1 MNSPELMHTLA
12 WSLLHF
18 LWQGAAIAALA
29 AALRYVFRT
38 PATRYLIGVS
48 ALGLMLLSFGVT
60 FALLAGLPG
69 SEASAPV
76 ELGAPAAALVS
87 PHETIA
93 TPTLPWTEGQAAT
106 GSAVDFAWV
115 ARGWLLGVFVLALRI
130 AFGLFVIEQLR
141 RRNLVALPDA
151 LVARFR
157 ALQSRLGIRRV
168 IRYCE
173 CHLVSVPAVIG
184 FFRPVVLIPMRALT
198 GLSQEQLEALVA
210 HELGHIKR
218 FDVAVNFV
226 QVIAETLFFFH
237 PAVWW
242 LNKRIRADRE
252 DCCDDIAVAAGG
264 NSVGYAKAL
273 ATIATWR
280 DVPSFA
286 MAATG
291 GPVATRI
298 ARLLGMNQQGDGTR
312 TAGVFTASVILASA
326 LLAGAVS
333 LGLVRS
339 AQAADAIETVEAIE
353 EAEVANLAIEAAEA
367 VEAVEAEEAVA
378 AEEAVEHA
386 ESIEAE
392 VTEEFETEAPQA
404 IRAPLVGP
412 VHSAV
417 LMAQAPAAPAAVPSP
432 AAGRAPAAKPAPA
445 AQAAPAAQSA
455 PAAKPAPA
463 PRNAVSPPAPKNHGG
478 ADHHSYVDE
487 IERAGLK
494 DLSVD
499 NIVAFKV
506 HGITPEFIS
515 KMRGAGLSDDPDM
528 LIAMAVHDVTPEFAE
543 QMRSMGFELGTDEIV
558 AMKVH
563 DVTPQYVKGMR
574 DLGFKPD
581 GDQIIAMKVHD
592 ITPEYVQQ
600 MRNAGF
606 AMDADELIAMK
617 IHDVTPEYRKL
628 LESSGFKLSTDQV
641 IQAKVMDITPEFV
654 AKVRAHGFKDLNI
667 QKIIALK
674 NADVF

>member
-60 FALLAGLPG
+60 FSLLSGVAG
-69 SEASAPV
+69 SEAHAPAAS
-76 ELGAPAAALVS
+76 GPPAAALAS
-87 PHETIA
+87 PHETA

-106 GSAVDFAWV
+106 GSAADFTWV

-130 AFGLFVIEQLR
+130 AFGLLVIEQLR

-157 ALQSRLGIRRV
+157 ALQMRLGIRRV

-198 GLSQEQLEALVA
+198 GLSPEQLEALIA

-298 ARLLGMNQQGDGTR
+298 ARLLGVHQQGDGTR

-333 LGLVRS
+333 LGLARS
-339 AQAADAIETVEAIE
+339 AQAEA
-353 EAEVANLAIEAAEA
+353 
-367 VEAVEAEEAVA
+367 
-378 AEEAVEHA
+378 
-386 ESIEAE
+386 
-392 VTEEFETEAPQA
+392 
-404 IRAPLVGP
+404 GP

-417 LMAQAPAAPAAVPSP
+417 LMSPAAPAAVRSP
-432 AAGRAPAAKPAPA
+432 AAVSAPAAKPAAAAQPAPAAKPAPA
-445 AQAAPAAQSA
+445 AP
-455 PAAKPAPA
+455 
-463 PRNAVSPPAPKNHGG
+463 NAVPPPAPGNHAG
-478 ADHHSYVDE
+478 AGHHSYIDE
-487 IERAGLK
+487 IEGAGLEG
-494 DLSVD
+494 LSVD
-499 NIVAFKV
+499 EIVAFKV
-506 HGITPEFIS
+506 HGITPEFIGR
-515 KMRGAGLSDDPDM
+515 MRGAGLGDDPDM
-528 LIAMAVHDVTPEFAE
+528 LIAMAVHDVTPEFAQ
-543 QMRSMGFELGTDEIV
+543 QMRSMGFELGTDEIL

-563 DVTPQYVKGMR
+563 DVTTQYVKGMR
-574 DLGFKPD
+574 DLGLEPD

-600 MRNAGF
+600 MRSAGF
-606 AMDADELIAMK
+606 AMDVDELIAMK
-617 IHDVTPEYRKL
+617 VHEITPEYRKL
-628 LESSGFKLSTDQV
+628 LESSGFKLSTEQV